1 MCKICKKNSKNL
13 QVGKLQYAFCDEC
26 CFLEKMPNH
35 FLSDELEMKRYQLH
49 DNDGNNEYIKYQ
61 KKFAEEIMPF
71 LGNRILDFGCGESH
85 TLATILNASYYDKFF
100 YPNRKPL
107 ESRYDSIILEEVI
120 EHLKEPLEE
129 LMDLSKVLN
138 DSGNL
143 IIRTRF
149 LNEDT
154 DLSNWWYL
162 RDQTHVCFFSYQ
174 TFEKI
179 CELLNL
185 RIIYCNDVDLII
197 LQKV

>member
-1 MCKICKKNSKNL
+1 
-13 QVGKLQYAFCDEC
+13 
-26 CFLEKMPNH
+26 
-35 FLSDELEMKRYQLH
+35 
-49 DNDGNNEYIKYQ
+49 
-61 KKFAEEIMPF
+61 
-71 LGNRILDFGCGESH
+71 
-85 TLATILNASYYDKFF
+85 
-100 YPNRKPL
+100 
-107 ESRYDSIILEEVI
+107 
-120 EHLKEPLEE
+120 
-129 LMDLSKVLN
+129 MDLSKVLN

-143 IIRTRF
+143 IIRTRL